1 MSDHGSR
8 KSVSHIK
15 SGKDFFTFNAMR
27 CILCGGPVD
36 IIASTWCF
44 ESHFF
49 RNLEEGRIQADLAS
63 GMKIF
68 PLTHLVNSLIRDLF
82 PPFLFSAPVRPVDF
96 PPPIR
101 ETTLDGSNMGNFST
115 VTPSGISFN
124 KLGSTTG
131 TSGFS
136 GVKITG
142 SHPKLFRYF
151 ENFNQRCT
159 PAPPDG
165 GQ

>member
-1 MSDHGSR
+1 M
-8 KSVSHIK
+8 
-15 SGKDFFTFNAMR
+15 
-27 CILCGGPVD
+27 D

-101 ETTLDGSNMGNFST
+101 ETTLEGSNMGNFST

>member
-1 MSDHGSR
+1 M
-8 KSVSHIK
+8 
-15 SGKDFFTFNAMR
+15 
-27 CILCGGPVD
+27 D

-44 ESHFF
+44 ESHFL
-49 RNLEEGRIQADLAS
+49 RNFEEGRIQADLAS

-82 PPFLFSAPVRPVDF
+82 PPFLFSAPVRPVDLL
-96 PPPIR
+96 PPIT